1 MPHVA
6 RCAPQKRFDEMPPM
20 TQTTGTLPTNFGPA
34 TGAAWRARWFHIIFG
49 HDDVPGKTF
58 DVALILVIA
67 ASIVVALLDSVA
79 SVHARLS
86 HAFYLVEWGFTL
98 VFTIE
103 YVVRLAVVDRPS
115 RYARSFFGIVDLLS
129 VLPTWVSLALA
140 GSQYLLVI
148 RAFRMLRI
156 FRILKL
162 SRYVGDANLLWSVL
176 VRTRRK
182 LFIFISTILTL
193 VLIFGSLMY
202 VVEGPGN
209 GFTSIPEAMYWAV
222 VTMTTVGFG
231 DITPK
236 TPVGQLLTA
245 LITLVG
251 YSIIAVP
258 TGIFTAE
265 LASGMRAQRANL
277 PCSGCGEDEH
287 DRDAR
292 FCKAC
297 GAALSASAD

>member
-1 MPHVA
+1 M
-6 RCAPQKRFDEMPPM
+6 
-20 TQTTGTLPTNFGPA
+20 
-34 TGAAWRARWFHIIFG
+34 
-49 HDDVPGKTF
+49 
-58 DVALILVIA
+58 LILVIG
-67 ASIVVALLDSVA
+67 ASIAVALLDSIA

-86 HAFYLVEWGFTL
+86 HAFYLLEWGFTL

-103 YVVRLAVVDRPS
+103 YFVRLAIVDRPS

-129 VLPTWVSLALA
+129 VLPTWISLVLV

-148 RAFRMLRI
+148 RALRILRI

-162 SRYVGDANLLWSVL
+162 TRYVGEANFLWSTL
-176 VRTRRK
+176 VRTRHK
-182 LFIFISTILTL
+182 IFIFISTILTL
-193 VLIFGSLMY
+193 VLIFGAMMY
-202 VVEGPGN
+202 VIEGPQN
-209 GFTSIPEAMYWAV
+209 GFTSIPESMYWAI

-245 LITLVG
+245 LISLVG

-265 LASGMRAQRANL
+265 LASGMRRHRVKL
-277 PCSGCGEDEH
+277 RCPECGHDEH
-287 DRDAR
+287 DSDAQ

-297 GAALSASAD
+297 GATLATPAD

>member
-1 MPHVA
+1 
-6 RCAPQKRFDEMPPM
+6 M
-20 TQTTGTLPTNFGPA
+20 TQTKRTLPTGFGPA
-34 TGAAWRARWFHIIFG
+34 AGAPWRAHWFHIIFG
-49 HDDVPGKTF
+49 HDDPPGKRF
-58 DVALILVIA
+58 DVALIFVIA
-67 ASIVVALLDSVA
+67 ASIAVAMLDSVA
-79 SVHARLS
+79 SVHARFS
-86 HAFYLVEWGFTL
+86 HAFYLVEWGFTI

-103 YVVRLAVVDRPS
+103 YLVRLAIVDRPS

-129 VLPTWVSLALA
+129 VLPTWISLLLV

-148 RAFRMLRI
+148 RALRILRI

-162 SRYVGDANLLWSVL
+162 TRYVGEANFLWSTL
-176 VRTRRK
+176 VRTRHK
-182 LFIFISTILTL
+182 IFIFISTILTL

-202 VVEGPGN
+202 LIEGPEN
-209 GFTSIPEAMYWAV
+209 GFTSIPESMYWAV

-236 TPVGQLLTA
+236 TPLGQLLTA

-265 LASGMRAQRANL
+265 LASGMRAQKTRLRCPA
-277 PCSGCGEDEH
+277 CGQEEH
-287 DRDAR
+287 DSDAQ

-297 GAALSASAD
+297 GASLPTSAE

>member
-1 MPHVA
+1 MS
-6 RCAPQKRFDEMPPM
+6 RKDR
-20 TQTTGTLPTNFGPA
+20 TLPTNFGPA
-34 TGAAWRARWFHIIFG
+34 AGAAWRARWFHIIFG
-49 HDDVPGKTF
+49 HNDVPGRRF
-58 DVALILVIA
+58 DVVLIIVIA
-67 ASIVVALLDSVA
+67 ASIIVALLDSIGA
-79 SVHARLS
+79 VHARFS
-86 HAFYLVEWGFTL
+86 HIFYVIEWVFTL
-98 VFTIE
+98 IFTLE
-103 YVVRLAVVDRPS
+103 YAVRLTVVNRPA

-129 VLPTWVSLALA
+129 VLPTWISLVLT

-148 RAFRMLRI
+148 RALRILRI

-162 SRYVGDANLLWSVL
+162 SRYVGEANLLWATL
-176 VRTRRK
+176 LGTRRK
-182 LFIFISTILTL
+182 ILIFVSTILTL
-193 VLIFGSLMY
+193 VLIFGALMY
-202 VVEGPGN
+202 LIEGPEN

-236 TPVGQLLTA
+236 TPLGQLLTA

-265 LASGMRAQRANL
+265 LASGMRAQRTAIR
-277 PCSGCGEDEH
+277 CSDCGLSDH
-287 DRDAR
+287 DSDAQ

-297 GAALSASAD
+297 GAPLPRKDA

>member
-1 MPHVA
+1 MS
-6 RCAPQKRFDEMPPM
+6 
-20 TQTTGTLPTNFGPA
+20 QTNRTLPIDFGPA
-34 TGAAWRARWFHIIFG
+34 AGAAWRARWFHIIFG
-49 HDDVPGKTF
+49 HDDVPGKAF

-98 VFTIE
+98 IFTIE
-103 YVVRLAVVDRPS
+103 YFVRLAVVDRPP

-129 VLPTWVSLALA
+129 VLPTWISLVLT

-148 RAFRMLRI
+148 RALRMLRI

-162 SRYVGDANLLWSVL
+162 TRYVGDANLLWSVL
-176 VRTRRK
+176 LRTRRK
-182 LFIFISTILTL
+182 IFIFVSTILTL
-193 VLIFGSLMY
+193 VLIFGALMY
-202 VVEGPGN
+202 LVEGPGN
-209 GFTSIPEAMYWAV
+209 GFSSIPEAMYWAV

-265 LASGMRAQRANL
+265 LTSGMRAQKTKLRCAE
-277 PCSGCGEDEH
+277 CGENEH
-287 DRDAR
+287 DSDAR

-297 GAALSASAD
+297 GAPLPASTD

>member
-1 MPHVA
+1 MNQDT
-6 RCAPQKRFDEMPPM
+6 R
-20 TQTTGTLPTNFGPA
+20 TLPTDFGPA

-49 HDDVPGKTF
+49 HDDAPGKRF
-58 DVALILVIA
+58 DVVLILVIG
-67 ASIVVALLDSVA
+67 ASIAVALLDSVG

-86 HAFYLVEWGFTL
+86 HAFYTLEWVFTL
-98 VFTIE
+98 VFTLE
-103 YVVRLAVVDRPS
+103 YFVRLAVVDRPS

-129 VLPTWVSLALA
+129 VLPTWISLVLV

-148 RAFRMLRI
+148 RALRILRI

-162 SRYVGDANLLWSVL
+162 TRYVGEANLLWSTL

-182 LFIFISTILTL
+182 IFIFISTILTL

-202 VVEGPGN
+202 LVEGPGN

-236 TPVGQLLTA
+236 TPLGQLLTA

-265 LASGMRAQRANL
+265 LASGMRAQKSVVQC
-277 PCSGCGEDEH
+277 PGCALDVH
-287 DRDAR
+287 DVDAR
-292 FCKAC
+292 FCKEC
-297 GAALSASAD
+297 GTTLPASRD

>member
-1 MPHVA
+1 
-6 RCAPQKRFDEMPPM
+6 M
-20 TQTTGTLPTNFGPA
+20 TQASRTLPTDFGPA
-34 TGAAWRARWFHIIFG
+34 AGASWRTRWFHIIFG
-49 HDDVPGKTF
+49 HDDAPGKRF
-58 DVALILVIA
+58 DVLLILVIG

-86 HAFYLVEWGFTL
+86 QAFYLMEWGFTL
-98 VFTIE
+98 AFTVE
-103 YVVRLAVVDRPS
+103 YLVRLAIVDRPS

-129 VLPTWVSLALA
+129 VLPTWISLVLV

-148 RAFRMLRI
+148 RALRILRI

-162 SRYVGDANLLWSVL
+162 TRYVGEANLLWATL
-176 VRTRRK
+176 VRTRHK
-182 LFIFISTILTL
+182 IFIFISTILTL

-202 VVEGPGN
+202 LVEGPGN
-209 GFTSIPEAMYWAV
+209 GFTSIPASMYWAV

-265 LASGMRAQRANL
+265 LASGMRKQKMQWRCPA
-277 PCSGCGEDEH
+277 CGQDEH
-287 DRDAR
+287 DSDAQ

-297 GAALSASAD
+297 GTALEASTK

>member
-1 MPHVA
+1 MSPTP
-6 RCAPQKRFDEMPPM
+6 R
-20 TQTTGTLPTNFGPA
+20 TTRIDFGPA
-34 TGAAWRARWFHIIFG
+34 AGAKWRARWFRVIFG
-49 HDDVPGKTF
+49 HDDAPGRRF

-67 ASIVVALLDSVA
+67 ASIVVALLDSVGR
-79 SVHARLS
+79 VHARLGE
-86 HAFYLVEWGFTL
+86 AFYLAEWGFTL
-98 VFTIE
+98 LFTVE

-129 VLPTWVSLALA
+129 VLPTWISLALV

-148 RAFRMLRI
+148 RALRMLRI

-162 SRYVGDANLLWSVL
+162 TRYVGDANLLWSTL
-176 VRTRRK
+176 VRTQRK
-182 LFIFISTILTL
+182 IFIFISTILTL

-202 VVEGPGN
+202 LVEGPEN

-245 LITLVG
+245 LISLVG

-265 LASGMRAQRANL
+265 LASGMRAQTQKTSL
-277 PCSGCGEDEH
+277 HCSACAHDEH
-287 DRDAR
+287 DSDAQ

-297 GAALSASAD
+297 GAPLPDSAD

>member
-1 MPHVA
+1 
-6 RCAPQKRFDEMPPM
+6 M
-20 TQTTGTLPTNFGPA
+20 TRANRTLPTNFGPA
-34 TGAAWRARWFHIIFG
+34 AGAAWRAHWFHIIFG
-49 HDDVPGKTF
+49 HEDKPGKRF

-67 ASIVVALLDSVA
+67 ASIAVALLDSVA
-79 SVHARLS
+79 SVRVQFSLALHL
-86 HAFYLVEWGFTL
+86 LEWGFT
-98 VFTIE
+98 VIFTIE
-103 YVVRLAVVDRPS
+103 YFVRLAVVDRPS

-129 VLPTWVSLALA
+129 VLPTWISLVLA

-148 RAFRMLRI
+148 RALRMLRI
-156 FRILKL
+156 FRVLKL
-162 SRYVGDANLLWSVL
+162 TRYVGDANLLWSVL

-202 VVEGPGN
+202 LVEGPGN
-209 GFTSIPEAMYWAV
+209 GFTSIPESMYWAV

-265 LASGMRAQRANL
+265 LASGMRTQKAGLRCEA
-277 PCSGCGEDEH
+277 CGQEEH
-287 DRDAR
+287 DSDAQ
-292 FCKAC
+292 FCKSC
-297 GAALSASAD
+297 GTALPDSAD